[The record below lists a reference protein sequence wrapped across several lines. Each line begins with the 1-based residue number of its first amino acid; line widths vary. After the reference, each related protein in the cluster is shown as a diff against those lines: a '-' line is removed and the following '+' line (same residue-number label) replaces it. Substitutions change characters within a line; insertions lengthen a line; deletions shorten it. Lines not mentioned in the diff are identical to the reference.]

1 MDAAWM
7 LHGCAAHVRSA
18 SIGTQQGRAD
28 SPENLTRNPARKG
41 TRAGCCSCYVAAV
54 LLFLGAIKTEPGSH
68 QDMIAIMVS
77 AKDARRRSSLRSLC
91 PSSQSPSSLSIIS
104 AVSVRSTFAHAPS
117 GWQGSARLG
126 ASLEAAAAAG
136 WGAEGRCGVAGQAR
150 GAQG

>member
-1 MDAAWM
+1 MDAPLHGCCMDAAWM
-7 LHGCAAHVRSA
+7 RRSRPQRIHWYA
-18 SIGTQQGRAD
+18 
-28 SPENLTRNPARKG
+28 TRPSRQPRESHEKPREERN
-41 TRAGCCSCYVAAV
+41 TRG
-54 LLFLGAIKTEPGSH
+54 LLFLLRCSCAAVPGSH

-77 AKDARRRSSLRSLC
+77 AQDARRRSSLRSLC